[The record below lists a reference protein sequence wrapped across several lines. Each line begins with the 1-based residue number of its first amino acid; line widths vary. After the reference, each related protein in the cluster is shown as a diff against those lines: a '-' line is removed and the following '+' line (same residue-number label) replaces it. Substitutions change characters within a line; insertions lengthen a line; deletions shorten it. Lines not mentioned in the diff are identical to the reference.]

1 MIHLIL
7 MEPLYLI
14 RKLTLNIDASLR
26 APTVVC
32 RAGVGLTLSTQMLIG
47 QRQRHT
53 YALHTTVGAIKQH

>member
-14 RKLTLNIDASLR
+14 RRLTLNIDPSLR

-32 RAGVGLTLSTQMLIG
+32 RAGVGLTLSTQMVIG
-47 QRQRHT
+47 QRHT
-53 YALHTTVGAIKQH
+53 YALHTTVEALKQH

>member
-14 RKLTLNIDASLR
+14 RRLTLNIDPSLR

-32 RAGVGLTLSTQMLIG
+32 GAGVGLTLSTQMVIG
-47 QRQRHT
+47 QRHI